1 VHGGQIFVEGHTD
14 NRRVNGPVTNKD
26 EFCTVYDDNF
36 TLSAARA
43 REARQL
49 LIGHSGLDAA
59 KRVIVAG
66 YGDSRPLA
74 GLAPDDDRNRR
85 VELRFASADDGQ

>member
-1 VHGGQIFVEGHTD
+1 
-14 NRRVNGPVTNKD
+14 
-26 EFCTVYDDNF
+26 
-36 TLSAARA
+36 
-43 REARQL
+43 

-85 VELRFASADDGQ
+85 VELRFASADDVQ